1 MLPLLSHVLKKHG
14 EAWEYFSG
22 HINRAWIS
30 METMGLHLL
39 VILNGMENHGKQG
52 TAFLM
57 ISNSMEKHG
66 GAWKPFFM
74 SSDRILRKACPWEA
88 WDPCATVFA

>member
-1 MLPLLSHVLKKHG
+1 MTL
-14 EAWEYFSG
+14 
-22 HINRAWIS
+22 NS
-30 METMGLHLL
+30 MEK
-39 VILNGMENHGKQG
+39 HGKQG

-57 ISNSMEKHG
+57 ISNSMGKHG
-66 GAWKPFFM
+66 EHGNPFFM